1 MYRYGKSAFRTIEEG
16 SEKEWCLTNGL
27 GGFANGTILGNTSRM
42 QSGYLIASFAPPV
55 DRYLILSKIQERLTI
70 GESKPETLD
79 FACQLY
85 LREPK
90 EGHRYLQYFNYD
102 VLPEFHYQH
111 GGFRMKKTIAMEY
124 GHNTT
129 AICYEV
135 ENGSEKTLLSL
146 TPLFSCRDMGSVC
159 TSDQQCPDTS
169 LSGGLLTLCYE
180 RLSEHP
186 IYFYASEGSYYD
198 RSLIPTSMATPNYLV
213 EENQYYLIDN
223 RTGFGGVDN
232 HATPYDVQITLN
244 PYEKKRFF
252 CICSTE
258 PIQTEDCDG
267 FAIADRYRK
276 RVYRLMDSCKS
287 QDRLSRKFAWASDQ
301 FITRRDSTGLKTI
314 LAGLPWFTDWGR
326 DTMIAMTGLTLCT
339 QRYDDCREILSSFAK
354 YEKNGLLPNV
364 FPNSAKDEPMYNTID
379 ASLWYFYAVER
390 FLHYAGTAE
399 NYEFVKDELY
409 PVLENII
416 SAYQNGT
423 DFSIGMD
430 SDGLIH
436 GGSDKDQITWMDVRV
451 GDWVVTP
458 RHGKPVE
465 INALWYN
472 ALNVMADLAAHF
484 GKDASGYASLAS
496 QVKDSF
502 NSRFWNEDKQCLY
515 DVVDPCEDAVRP
527 NQIWAVSLPYTMLS
541 KERELALVQTVTEKL
556 YTSYGLRSL
565 APDEAGFQKE
575 YIGALIKRDG
585 AYHMG
590 TVWAFPLGGYISAYC
605 KVHDH
610 SPEAIRHALEM
621 IQVVEDHMADGCI
634 NGIAEIFDGESP
646 CTSRGCYT
654 QAWSVGEI
662 FRAYTEDVVPYLDL
676 DEI

>member
-1 MYRYGKSAFRTIEEG
+1 MYRYGKSKFRTIEEG
-16 SEKEWCLTNGL
+16 SEKEWSLVNGL
-27 GGFANGTILGNTSRM
+27 GGFANGTIIGNTSRM
-42 QSGYLIASFAPPV
+42 QSGYLIASFSPPV
-55 DRYLILSKIQERLTI
+55 DRYLILSKIQERLVTEDETI
-70 GESKPETLD
+70 D
-79 FACQLY
+79 FACQLT

-90 EGHRYLQYFNYD
+90 EGHRYLEYFNYD
-102 VLPEFHYQH
+102 ILPEFHYRC
-111 GGFRMKKTIAMEY
+111 GGFRMKKTIAMDY

-129 AICYEV
+129 AICYEI
-135 ENGSEKTLLSL
+135 ENGSREGTLML
-146 TPLFSCRDMGSVC
+146 TPLFSCRDMGEVC
-159 TSDQQCPDTS
+159 TSDQQHPDTDI
-169 LSGGLLTLCYE
+169 SGGLLTLRYE
-180 RLSEHP
+180 RLSGHP
-186 IYFYASEGSYYD
+186 IYFYTSEGDYYD

-223 RTGFGGVDN
+223 RTGFGGLDN
-232 HATPYDVQITLN
+232 HATPYDIRIPVK

-258 PIQTEDCDG
+258 PENPADWDG
-267 FAIADRYRK
+267 FAIADNYRR
-276 RVYRLMDSCKS
+276 RVRELMDLASF
-287 QDRLSRKFAWASDQ
+287 DDLLSRKLAWASDQ

-339 QRYDDCREILSSFAK
+339 KRYEDCREILSSFAR

-364 FPNSAKDEPMYNTID
+364 FPNSAKDKPMYNTID

-390 FLHYAGTAE
+390 FLHYAGTDE
-399 NYEFVKDELY
+399 NYAFIQKEIY
-409 PVLENII
+409 PVLEKII
-416 SAYQNGT
+416 YAYQHGT

-430 SDGLIH
+430 TDGLIH

-472 ALNVMADLAAHF
+472 ALRVMQSLSARF
-484 GKDASGYASLAS
+484 GKDSAPYETLAAK
-496 QVKDSF
+496 VKESF
-502 NSRFWNEDKQCLY
+502 CSRYWNEKKQCLY

-527 NQIWAVSLPYTMLS
+527 NQIWAVSLPYTMLTR
-541 KERELALVQTVTEKL
+541 EQELAVVQTVTEKL
-556 YTSYGLRSL
+556 YTAYGLRSL
-565 APDEAGFQKE
+565 APDEPGYQKE

-610 SPEAIRHALEM
+610 SPEAVERALEM
-621 IQVVEDHMADGCI
+621 IQLMEDHMQDGCI
-634 NGIAEIFDGESP
+634 NGIAEIFDGEAP

-662 FRAYTEDVVPYLDL
+662 FRAYTEDVLPYQTNH
-676 DEI
+676 

>member
-1 MYRYGKSAFRTIEEG
+1 MYRYGKQEFRTIEEG
-16 SEKEWCLTNGL
+16 AEKEWVLTNGI
-27 GGFANGTILGNTSRM
+27 GGFANGTISGNTSRM
-42 QSGYLIASFAPPV
+42 QAGYLIASFSPPV
-55 DRYLILSKIQERLTI
+55 DRYLLLSKIQERLTVD
-70 GESKPETLD
+70 GSTVD

-90 EGHRYLQYFNYD
+90 EGHKHLQSFTYD
-102 VLPEFHYQH
+102 ILPEFHYQY
-111 GGFRMKKTIAMEY
+111 GGFHMKKSIAMEY

-129 AICYEV
+129 AICYEI
-135 ENGSEKTLLSL
+135 ENGSMESTLSL
-146 TPLFSCRDMGSVC
+146 TPLFTCRDMGAVC
-159 TSDQQCPDTS
+159 TSDQQHPDTS
-169 LSGGLLTLCYE
+169 ISGQLLTLHYE
-180 RLSEHP
+180 QLLEYP
-186 IYFYASEGSYYD
+186 IYFYASEGVYFD

-223 RTGFGGVDN
+223 RTGFGGLDN
-232 HATPYDVQITLN
+232 HATPYDIQVTLK
-244 PYEKKRFF
+244 PYEKKKFF
-252 CICSTE
+252 CICSAE
-258 PIQTEDCDG
+258 PIKTDTCDG
-267 FAIADRYRK
+267 FQIAASYR
-276 RVYRLMDSCKS
+276 RRAEELMNMPKF
-287 QDRLSRKFAWASDQ
+287 QDDLSRKFALASDH

-339 QRYDDCREILSSFAK
+339 GRYDDCREILASFAR
-354 YEKNGLLPNV
+354 YEKHGLLPNV
-364 FPNSAKDEPMYNTID
+364 FPNTAKEEPMYNTID

-390 FLHYAGTAE
+390 FLHYAGTEE
-399 NYEFVKDELY
+399 NYQFIKENIY
-409 PVLENII
+409 PVLKKII
-416 SAYQNGT
+416 TAYQNGT

-472 ALNVMADLAAHF
+472 ALNVMASLSTHYQDDASAYLELAA
-484 GKDASGYASLAS
+484 K
-496 QVKDSF
+496 VKESF
-502 NSRFWNEDKQCLY
+502 VTRYWNEEKQCLY
-515 DVVDPCEDAVRP
+515 DVVDPIEDAVRP

-541 KERELALVQTVTEKL
+541 KEQEKAVVQTVTEKL
-556 YTSYGLRSL
+556 YTAYGLRSL
-565 APDEAGFQKE
+565 APDEPGFQKE

-590 TVWAFPLGGYISAYC
+590 TVWAYPLGGYISAYC

-621 IQVVEDHMADGCI
+621 IHLIEDHMNDGCI
-634 NGIAEIFDGESP
+634 NGIAEIFDGETP

-662 FRAYTEDVVPYLDL
+662 FRAYTEDILPY
-676 DEI
+676 I

>member
-16 SEKEWCLTNGL
+16 SEKEWSLVNGL

-42 QSGYLIASFAPPV
+42 QAGYLIASFTPPV
-55 DRYLILSKIQERLTI
+55 DRYLILSKIQERLTLNDKTI
-70 GESKPETLD
+70 D

-90 EGHRYLQYFNYD
+90 EGHKYLQSFTYD
-102 VLPEFHYQH
+102 VIPEFHYQY
-111 GGFRMKKTIAMEY
+111 GGFHMKKWIAMEY

-135 ENGSEKTLLSL
+135 ENGNTESLLSL
-146 TPLFSCRDMGSVC
+146 TPLFSCRYMGKVC
-159 TSDQQCPDTS
+159 TSDEQHPTTN
-169 LSGGLLTLCYE
+169 LSNRLLTLSYD
-180 RLSEHP
+180 RLPDHP
-186 IYFYASEGSYYD
+186 IYFYTSEGTFYD

-223 RTGFGGVDN
+223 RTGFGGLDN
-232 HATPYDVQITLN
+232 HATPYDIQITLK

-258 PIQTEDCDG
+258 PIEPDTCDG
-267 FAIADRYRK
+267 FSIVSQYRK
-276 RVYRLMDSCKS
+276 RIYQLMDMPVS
-287 QDRLSRKFAWASDQ
+287 QDSLSRKFAWSSDQ
-301 FITRRDSTGLKTI
+301 FITRRESTGLKTI

-339 QRYDDCREILSSFAK
+339 GRFNDCREILASFAR

-364 FPNSAKDEPMYNTID
+364 FPNSAKEEPMYNTID

-390 FLHYAGTAE
+390 FLHYAGTKDNYRFIE
-399 NYEFVKDELY
+399 NDIY
-409 PVLENII
+409 PVLEKII
-416 SAYQNGT
+416 HAYQNGT

-430 SDGLIH
+430 EDGLIH

-465 INALWYN
+465 ISALWYN
-472 ALNVMADLAAHF
+472 ALCVMADLAGHF
-484 GKDASGYASLAS
+484 EKDNSHYLTLAKK
-496 QVKDSF
+496 VKESF
-502 NSRFWNEDKQCLY
+502 LNRYWNEEKHCLY
-515 DVVDPCEDAVRP
+515 DVIDPCENAIRP

-541 KERELALVQTVTEKL
+541 PEQEKEVVQTVTEKL
-556 YTSYGLRSL
+556 YTAYGLRSL
-565 APDEAGFQKE
+565 APDEPGFQKE

-605 KVHDH
+605 KVHNH
-610 SPEAIRHALEM
+610 SPEAIQHALDM
-621 IQVVEDHMADGCI
+621 IHLIEDHMHDGCI

-646 CTSRGCYT
+646 CTSRGCYN
-654 QAWSVGEI
+654 QAWSIGEI
-662 FRAYTEDVVPYLDL
+662 FRAYTEEIVPYM
-676 DEI
+676 

>member
-1 MYRYGKSAFRTIEEG
+1 MYRYGKSEYRTIEEG
-16 SEKEWCLTNGL
+16 SEKEWSLVNGL
-27 GGFANGTILGNTSRM
+27 GGFANGTIIGNTSRM

-70 GESKPETLD
+70 DNKTVD
-79 FACQLY
+79 FACQLT
-85 LREPK
+85 LREAK

-102 VLPEFHYQH
+102 ILPEFHYQY
-111 GGFRMKKTIAMEY
+111 GAFRMTKTIAMEY

-129 AICYEV
+129 AICYEI
-135 ENGSEKTLLSL
+135 ENGSKESLLSL
-146 TPLFSCRDMGSVC
+146 TPLFSCRDMGTVC
-159 TSDQQCPDTS
+159 TSDQQHPDTS
-169 LSGGLLTLCYE
+169 LSGQLLTLKYD
-180 RLSEHP
+180 RLADHP
-186 IYFYASEGSYYD
+186 IYFYTSEGSYYD
-198 RSLIPTSMATPNYLV
+198 RKQIPTSMATPNYLV

-223 RTGFGGVDN
+223 RTGFGGLDN
-232 HATPYDVQITLN
+232 HATPYDIQISLK

-258 PIQTEDCDG
+258 PVDTQNIDG
-267 FAIADRYRK
+267 FAIASGYRQ
-276 RVYRLMDSCKS
+276 RVCQLMDTVDSK
-287 QDRLSRKFAWASDQ
+287 DPLARKFAWASDQ
-301 FITRRDSTGLKTI
+301 FITRRESTGLKTI

-339 QRYDDCREILSSFAK
+339 RRYEDCREILASFAR

-364 FPNSAKDEPMYNTID
+364 FPNSAKEQPMYNTID

-390 FLHYAGTAE
+390 FLHYAGTKE
-399 NYEFVKDELY
+399 NYQFIENEIY
-409 PVLENII
+409 PVLEHII
-416 SAYQNGT
+416 SAYKNGT

-472 ALNVMADLAAHF
+472 ALMVMTDLAAQF
-484 GKDASGYASLAS
+484 KKDAAPYKNLAS
-496 QVKDSF
+496 KVKESF
-502 NSRFWNEDKQCLY
+502 TSRYWNEKKQCLY
-515 DVVDPCEDAVRP
+515 DVVDPYEDAIRP
-527 NQIWAVSLPYTMLS
+527 NQIWAVSLPYTMLT
-541 KERELALVQTVTEKL
+541 RQQELAVVQTVTETL
-556 YTSYGLRSL
+556 YTAYGLRSL
-565 APDEAGFQKE
+565 APEEPGFQKE

-610 SPEAIRHALEM
+610 SPEAVQHALEM
-621 IQVVEDHMADGCI
+621 IHIMEDHMKDGCI
-634 NGIAEIFDGESP
+634 NGIAEIFDGASP

-662 FRAYTEDVVPYLDL
+662 FRAYTEDVVPY
-676 DEI
+676 ITA

>member
-1 MYRYGKSAFRTIEEG
+1 MYRYGKSEFRTIEEG
-16 SEKEWCLTNGL
+16 SEKEWSLINGL
-27 GGFANGTILGNTSRM
+27 GGFANGTITGNTSRM
-42 QSGYLIASFAPPV
+42 QAGYLIASFAPPV
-55 DRYLILSKIQERLTI
+55 ERYLLLSKIQERLTI
-70 GESKPETLD
+70 DGNTTD

-90 EGHRYLQYFNYD
+90 EGHRYLQSFTYD
-102 VLPEFHYQH
+102 ILPEFHYQY
-111 GGFRMKKTIAMEY
+111 GGFHMKKYIAMEY

-129 AICYEV
+129 AICYEI
-135 ENGSEKTLLSL
+135 ENGSQESLLSL
-146 TPLFSCRDMGSVC
+146 TPLFSCREMGEVC
-159 TSDQQCPDTS
+159 TSDQQHPDTS
-169 LSGGLLTLCYE
+169 ISNRLLTLRYD
-180 RLSEHP
+180 RLLEHP
-186 IYFYASEGSYYD
+186 IYFYTSEGTYYD

-232 HATPYDVQITLN
+232 HATPYDIQIRLK
-244 PYEKKRFF
+244 PHQKKQFF
-252 CICSTE
+252 CICSAEQIDPDT
-258 PIQTEDCDG
+258 CSG
-267 FAIADRYRK
+267 FEIASQYRQ
-276 RVYRLMDSCKS
+276 RVHQLMDMPLS
-287 QDRLSRKFAWASDQ
+287 QDSLSRKFAWASDQ
-301 FITRRDSTGLKTI
+301 FITRRESTGLKTI

-339 QRYDDCREILSSFAK
+339 RRYEDCREILSSFAR
-354 YEKNGLLPNV
+354 YEKHGLLPNV
-364 FPNSAKDEPMYNTID
+364 FPNSAKEAPMYNTID

-390 FLHYAGTAE
+390 FLHYAGTEE
-399 NYEFVKDELY
+399 NYRFIEKEIY
-409 PVLENII
+409 PVLEKII
-416 SAYQNGT
+416 NAYQNGT

-472 ALNVMADLAAHF
+472 ALNVMADLTSHYH
-484 GKDASGYASLAS
+484 KDASAYLELAAK
-496 QVKDSF
+496 VKESF
-502 NSRFWNEDKQCLY
+502 TSRYWNEEKQCLY
-515 DVVDPCEDAVRP
+515 DVIDPCEDAVRP

-541 KERELALVQTVTEKL
+541 RKQEQAVVQTVTEKL
-556 YTSYGLRSL
+556 YTAYGLRSL
-565 APDEAGFQKE
+565 APDEPGFQKE

-605 KVHDH
+605 KVHEH
-610 SPEAIRHALEM
+610 SPEAIAHALEM
-621 IQVVEDHMADGCI
+621 FHLIEDHMKDGCI
-634 NGIAEIFDGESP
+634 NGIAEVFDGETP
-646 CTSRGCYT
+646 CTSRGCYN

-662 FRAYTEDVVPYLDL
+662 FRAYTEDVVPYM
-676 DEI
+676 

>member
-1 MYRYGKSAFRTIEEG
+1 MYRYGKKDFRTIEEG
-16 SEKEWCLTNGL
+16 SEKEWVLTNGI
-27 GGFANGTILGNTSRM
+27 GGFANGTISGNTSRM
-42 QSGYLIASFAPPV
+42 QAGYLIASFSPPV
-55 DRYLILSKIQERLTI
+55 DRYLLLSKIQERLAINGSTV
-70 GESKPETLD
+70 D

-90 EGHRYLQYFNYD
+90 EGHKHLQSFTYD
-102 VLPEFHYQH
+102 ILPEFHYQY
-111 GGFRMKKTIAMEY
+111 GGFHMKKSITMEY

-129 AICYEV
+129 AVCYEI
-135 ENGSEKTLLSL
+135 ENGSMESTLSL
-146 TPLFSCRDMGSVC
+146 TPLFTCRDMGAVC
-159 TSDQQCPDTS
+159 TSDQQHPDTS
-169 LSGGLLTLCYE
+169 ISGQLLTLHYE
-180 RLSEHP
+180 QLPEHP
-186 IYFYASEGSYYD
+186 IYFYASEGVYFD

-223 RTGFGGVDN
+223 RTGFGGLDN
-232 HATPYDVQITLN
+232 HATPYDIQVTLK
-244 PYEKKRFF
+244 PYEKKKFF
-252 CICSTE
+252 CICSAE
-258 PIQTEDCDG
+258 PIKTDACDG
-267 FAIADRYRK
+267 FQIAAAYRK
-276 RVYRLMDSCKS
+276 RAEELMNMPKF
-287 QDRLSRKFAWASDQ
+287 QDVLSRKFALASDH

-339 QRYDDCREILSSFAK
+339 GRYDDCREILASFAR
-354 YEKNGLLPNV
+354 YEKHGLLPNV
-364 FPNSAKDEPMYNTID
+364 FPNTAKEEPMYNTID

-390 FLHYAGTAE
+390 FLHYAGTEE
-399 NYEFVKDELY
+399 NYQFIKENIY
-409 PVLENII
+409 PVLKKII
-416 SAYQNGT
+416 TAYQNGT

-472 ALNVMADLAAHF
+472 ALNVMASLSIHYQEDASAYLELAA
-484 GKDASGYASLAS
+484 K
-496 QVKDSF
+496 VKESF
-502 NSRFWNEDKQCLY
+502 VSRYWNEEKQCLY
-515 DVVDPCEDAVRP
+515 DVVDPIEDAVRP

-541 KERELALVQTVTEKL
+541 KEQEKAVVQTVTEKL
-556 YTSYGLRSL
+556 YTAYGLRSL
-565 APDEAGFQKE
+565 APDEPGFQKE

-590 TVWAFPLGGYISAYC
+590 TVWAYPLGGYISAYC

-610 SPEAIRHALEM
+610 SPEAIQHALEM
-621 IQVVEDHMADGCI
+621 IHLIEDHMKDGCI
-634 NGIAEIFDGESP
+634 NGIAEIFDGETP

-662 FRAYTEDVVPYLDL
+662 FRAYTEDILPY
-676 DEI
+676 I